1 MSIIDDPTFYV
12 AAVVAV
18 LLVGIGKGGFGGGL
32 GSVGVPIMALAIPA
46 TQAAAILL
54 PVLCLMDL
62 VGLVSYRRR
71 FDTGMMKMLFP
82 GAVLGIGLG
91 AATFTITSDDF
102 VGLLVG
108 LLAVGFTLDR
118 WFGAR
123 LRRVDSSLVAPAPAP
138 APGVVKAGFWSSV
151 AGYTSFVAHAG
162 GPPLNVL
169 LLPQRLDKSVYVGT
183 TVMFFALANYVKLIP
198 YAVIGQFDGSNLG
211 TSLVLAPLAPVG
223 FALGYIFNQRV
234 DEVLFYRIAYGALFL
249 TGLKLLWDG
258 RTALG
263 L

>member
-1 MSIIDDPTFYV
+1 MNVLHDPTFYV
-12 AAVVAV
+12 VASVAV

-62 VGLVSYRRR
+62 VGLITYRRR
-71 FDTGMMKMLFP
+71 FDRRMMRILFP
-82 GAVLGIGLG
+82 GAVLGITLG
-91 AATFTITSDDF
+91 ATTFAITSDNV
-102 VGLLVG
+102 VGLIVG
-108 LLAVGFTLDR
+108 ALAVGFTLER
-118 WFGAR
+118 WLGPR
-123 LRRVDSSLVAPAPAP
+123 LRQIEVAAAR
-138 APGVVKAGFWSSV
+138 PGPVKAAFWSSI

-198 YAVIGQFDGSNLG
+198 YAMIGQFGGANLG
-211 TSLVLAPLAPVG
+211 TSLILAPLAPVG
-223 FALGYIFNQRV
+223 FGLGYVFNQRV
-234 DEVLFYRIAYGALFL
+234 NEVVFYRIAYSALFL
-249 TGLKLLWDG
+249 TGLKLIWDG
-258 RTALG
+258 RTVLG

>member
-1 MSIIDDPTFYV
+1 MTILHDPAFYV
-12 AAVVAV
+12 VATVAV

-32 GSVGVPIMALAIPA
+32 GAIGVPVMALAIPA

-54 PVLCLMDL
+54 PLLCLMDL
-62 VGLVSYRRR
+62 VGLVTYRSR
-71 FDTGMMKMLFP
+71 FDRRMMRVLLP
-82 GAVLGIGLG
+82 GAVTGITLG
-91 AATFTITSDDF
+91 AATFAITSDDV
-102 VGLLVG
+102 VGLIVG
-108 LLAVGFTLDR
+108 VLAVGFTLDR
-118 WFGAR
+118 WFGPR
-123 LRRVDSSLVAPAPAP
+123 LRRIEMAAAQPGPA
-138 APGVVKAGFWSSV
+138 KAAFWSSL

-169 LLPQRLDKSVYVGT
+169 LLPQRLEKSVYVGT

-198 YAVIGQFDGSNLG
+198 YAIVGQFQGVNLG

-223 FALGYIFNQRV
+223 FALGYVFNQRV
-234 DEVLFYRIAYGALFL
+234 DEAQFYRIAYAALFL

-258 RTALG
+258 RTVLG

>member
-1 MSIIDDPTFYV
+1 MSVINDPTFYV
-12 AAVVAV
+12 VASIAV

-32 GSVGVPIMALAIPA
+32 GSVGVPVMALAISP

-62 VGLVSYRRR
+62 VGIITYRKR
-71 FDTGMMKMLFP
+71 FDRRMMRMLFP
-82 GAVLGIGLG
+82 GAVLGITLG
-91 AATFTITSDDF
+91 AATFAITSDQV
-102 VGLLVG
+102 VGLIVG

-118 WFGAR
+118 WLGPR
-123 LRRVDSSLVAPAPAP
+123 LRRFEPVATQ
-138 APGVVKAGFWSSV
+138 PGPVKAAFWSSI

-198 YAVIGQFDGSNLG
+198 YAIIGQFDGSNLG
-211 TSLVLAPLAPVG
+211 TSLLLAPLAPVG
-223 FALGYIFNQRV
+223 FGLGYVLNQRV
-234 DEVLFYRIAYGALFL
+234 NEVVFYRLAYSALFL

-258 RTALG
+258 RSALG

>member
-1 MSIIDDPTFYV
+1 MSILHDPAFYAV
-12 AAVVAV
+12 ASIAV

-62 VGLVSYRRR
+62 VGLITYRQR
-71 FDTGMMKMLFP
+71 FDRRMMRMLFP
-82 GAVLGIGLG
+82 GAVLGIALG
-91 AATFTITSDDF
+91 AATFAVTSDHV

-108 LLAVGFTLDR
+108 ALAVGFTLDR
-118 WFGAR
+118 WFGPR
-123 LRRVDSSLVAPAPAP
+123 LRRIEETAARPGPA
-138 APGVVKAGFWSSV
+138 KAAFWSSL

-198 YAVIGQFDGSNLG
+198 YAVIGQFEGVNLG
-211 TSLVLAPLAPVG
+211 TSLLLAPLAPVG
-223 FALGYIFNQRV
+223 FGLGYLFNQRV
-234 DEVLFYRIAYGALFL
+234 DEGMFYRIAYGALFL
-249 TGLKLLWDG
+249 TGLKLLWDS
-258 RTALG
+258 RTVLG

>member
-1 MSIIDDPTFYV
+1 MSVLHDPSFY
-12 AAVVAV
+12 AFATVAV

-32 GSVGVPIMALAIPA
+32 GSVGVPVMALAIPA

-62 VGLVSYRRR
+62 VGLVMYRKR
-71 FDTGMMKMLFP
+71 FDTRVMRTLFP
-82 GAVLGIGLG
+82 GAVCGITLG
-91 AATFTITSDDF
+91 AATFAITSDDV
-102 VGLLVG
+102 VGLIVG

-118 WFGAR
+118 WLGPR
-123 LRRVDSSLVAPAPAP
+123 LRRVAALPTK
-138 APGVVKAGFWSSV
+138 PGRAKAAFWSSV

-169 LLPQRLDKSVYVGT
+169 LLPQRLDKGVYVGT

-198 YAVIGQFDGSNLG
+198 YTLIGQFGGENLG

-223 FALGYIFNQRV
+223 FGLGYVFNQRV
-234 DEVLFYRIAYGALFL
+234 DEAVFYRIAYGALFL
-249 TGLKLLWDG
+249 TGLKLIWDG
-258 RTALG
+258 RAVLG

>member
-1 MSIIDDPTFYV
+1 MSVLHDPTFYV
-12 AAVVAV
+12 VASIAV

-32 GSVGVPIMALAIPA
+32 GAVGVPVMALAIPA

-62 VGLVSYRRR
+62 VGLVAYRRR
-71 FDTGMMKMLFP
+71 FDRRMMRMLFP
-82 GAVLGIGLG
+82 GAVFGITLG
-91 AATFTITSDDF
+91 AATFAITSDDV
-102 VGLLVG
+102 VGLIVG
-108 LLAVGFTLDR
+108 GLAVGFTLDR
-118 WFGAR
+118 WLAPR
-123 LRRVDSSLVAPAPAP
+123 LRQAEAAASQ
-138 APGVVKAGFWSSV
+138 PGAAKAAFWSSL

-169 LLPQRLDKSVYVGT
+169 LLPQRLDKGVYVGT

-198 YAVIGQFDGSNLG
+198 YTLIGQFEGVNLG
-211 TSLVLAPLAPVG
+211 TSLLLAPLAPVG
-223 FALGYIFNQRV
+223 FGLGYVFNRRV
-234 DEVLFYRIAYGALFL
+234 DEAMFYRIAYGALFL

-258 RTALG
+258 RAVLG

>member
-1 MSIIDDPTFYV
+1 MSVLHDPAFYV
-12 AAVVAV
+12 VASIAV

-32 GSVGVPIMALAIPA
+32 GAIGVPVMALAIPA

-62 VGLVSYRRR
+62 VGLVTYRKR
-71 FDTGMMKMLFP
+71 FDRRMMRVLFP
-82 GAVLGIGLG
+82 GALTGITLG
-91 AATFTITSDDF
+91 AATFAITSDDV
-102 VGLLVG
+102 VGLIVG
-108 LLAVGFTLDR
+108 VLAVGFTLDR
-118 WFGAR
+118 WFGPR
-123 LRRVDSSLVAPAPAP
+123 LRRIEMASSTPGPA
-138 APGVVKAGFWSSV
+138 KAAFWSGL

-169 LLPQRLDKSVYVGT
+169 LLPQRLEKGVYVGT

-198 YAVIGQFDGSNLG
+198 YAIVGQFEGVNLG

-234 DEVLFYRIAYGALFL
+234 DEVSFYRIAYAALFL

-258 RTALG
+258 RTVLG

>member
-1 MSIIDDPTFYV
+1 MTILHDPAFYV
-12 AAVVAV
+12 VATVAV

-32 GSVGVPIMALAIPA
+32 GAIGVPVMALAIPA

-62 VGLVSYRRR
+62 VGLVTYRTHFDRR
-71 FDTGMMKMLFP
+71 MMRILLP
-82 GAVLGIGLG
+82 GAIAGITLG
-91 AATFTITSDDF
+91 AATFAITSDDV
-102 VGLLVG
+102 VGLIVG
-108 LLAVGFTLDR
+108 ALAVGFTLDR
-118 WFGAR
+118 WFGPR
-123 LRRVDSSLVAPAPAP
+123 LRRIEMASAQ
-138 APGVVKAGFWSSV
+138 PGLAKAAFWSSL

-169 LLPQRLDKSVYVGT
+169 LLPQRLEKSVYVGT

-198 YAVIGQFDGSNLG
+198 YAIVGQFHGVNLG

-223 FALGYIFNQRV
+223 FGLGYVFNQRV
-234 DEVLFYRIAYGALFL
+234 DEAQFYRIAYAALFL

-258 RTALG
+258 RTVLG

>member
-1 MSIIDDPTFYV
+1 MSILHDPAFYV
-12 AAVVAV
+12 VASVAV

-32 GSVGVPIMALAIPA
+32 GAIGVPVMALAIPA

-62 VGLVSYRRR
+62 VGLVTYRTR
-71 FDTGMMKMLFP
+71 FDRRMMRVLLP
-82 GAVLGIGLG
+82 GAVTGITLG
-91 AATFTITSDDF
+91 AATFAITSDDV
-102 VGLLVG
+102 VGLIVG
-108 LLAVGFTLDR
+108 VLAVGFTLDR
-118 WFGAR
+118 WFGPR
-123 LRRVDSSLVAPAPAP
+123 LRRIEMASS
-138 APGVVKAGFWSSV
+138 APGPAKAAFWSSL

-169 LLPQRLDKSVYVGT
+169 LLPQRLEKSVYVGT

-198 YAVIGQFDGSNLG
+198 YAIVGQFEGVNLG

-223 FALGYIFNQRV
+223 FGLGYIFNQRV
-234 DEVLFYRIAYGALFL
+234 DEALFYRIAYWALFV

-258 RTALG
+258 RTVLG